1 MLYQLNVTRA
11 VVADVPMDAMY
22 GEETSNLRVSKV
34 LLPFTLKHAR
44 NFVKRIF
51 YTYFLRDFSAATLE
65 LVLGISLLAFGFI
78 FGSVKWYASIASGI
92 PAATGVIILAALP
105 FLNVDPRLNV
115 QN

>member
-1 MLYQLNVTRA
+1 MAKKRA
-11 VVADVPMDAMY
+11 
-22 GEETSNLRVSKV
+22 TLQVSKV
-34 LLPFTLKHAR
+34 LLPFALKHAR

-65 LVLGISLLAFGFI
+65 LVLGVLLLAFGFI

-105 FLNVDPRLNV
+105 FLIGSYLLISFLNFDM
-115 QN
+115 QNQPDQPLHRDL